1 LEVEIKVIPNVP
13 VALILL
19 FAGLLS
25 MHSVAQGR
33 DVAGSSDYPLFQRFA
48 DSAIV
53 DYRYLPDTTYT
64 LVLGRMQR
72 VDGRVTPGHSQRL
85 QGDLTR
91 ITYEIPSA
99 YTAEDVYT
107 FFRQQLLRGSEAALF
122 VCQGRACGSSNFWAN
137 EVFSNRILYGPE
149 ANQYYLA
156 ANPATESNAGNVY
169 ASLYVVTRANRR
181 VYAHLDIL
189 ELPSDAAVSVSV
201 SPEALL
207 QRLQRENSVV
217 MPGISFDDDDNLLE
231 DAGVDL
237 IVRIL
242 RNNLLMQVYVVG
254 HLYEQ
259 GNLEVLLERSQIR
272 AAQVRQGLI
281 DAGIDA
287 GRVSAQ
293 GAGPLAPVCSSRPC
307 EQRIELV
314 LQP

>member
-1 LEVEIKVIPNVP
+1 
-13 VALILL
+13 
-19 FAGLLS
+19 

-33 DVAGSSDYPLFQRFA
+33 DVAGSSDFSLFQRFA
-48 DSAIV
+48 DSHIV
-53 DYRYLPDTTYT
+53 DYRYLPDTSYT

-72 VDGRVTPGHSQRL
+72 VDGRVTPANSQRL

-99 YTAEDVYT
+99 YTAEDVYA
-107 FFRQQLLRGSEAALF
+107 FFRQQLLRGSETALF

-149 ANQYYLA
+149 ANQHYLA
-156 ANPATESNAGNVY
+156 TNPAAGAEDRNIY
-169 ASLYVVTRANRR
+169 AALYVITRANRR

-189 ELPSDAAVSVSV
+189 ELSADASASVSV

-207 QRLQRENSVV
+207 QRLQREGSVV
-217 MPGISFDDDDNLLE
+217 MPGISFDNDDNLRE
-231 DAGVDL
+231 DAGVEL
-237 IVRIL
+237 IVRLL

-254 HLYEQ
+254 HLYEP
-259 GNLEVLLERSQIR
+259 GSLEVLTERSQTR
-272 AAQVRQGLI
+272 AMRVRQALV
-281 DAGIDA
+281 DAGID
-287 GRVSAQ
+287 GERVSAQ
-293 GAGPLAPVCSSRPC
+293 GVGPLAPACSSRPC